1 MNCTIGTE
9 QAYKLMAAINEIIQC
24 KPDRAIIKR
33 TKIRSRLCDPNPM
46 DKNSRLIMIRRSK
59 FSDDMVQ
66 CESREMLLITLSGL

>member
-24 KPDRAIIKR
+24 KADRAIIKR
-33 TKIRSRLCDPNPM
+33 TKIISRLCDPNPM

-66 CESREMLLITLSGL
+66 CESREILLITLSGL